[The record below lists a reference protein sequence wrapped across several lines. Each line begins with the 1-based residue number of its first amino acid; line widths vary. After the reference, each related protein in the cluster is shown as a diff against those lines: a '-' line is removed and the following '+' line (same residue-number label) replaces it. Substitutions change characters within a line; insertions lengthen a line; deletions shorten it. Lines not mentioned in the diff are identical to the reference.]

1 MKAAKRKARLKK
13 TRKQRVALMSTLAAV
28 AVFTFAGAGAIWLSA
43 PSSTLAE
50 EADVAVYKTTWCQCC
65 EGWVEHLREHG
76 LDVETVSV
84 SNTSAVK
91 AQLGV
96 PESVGACHTA
106 KAGDY
111 WVEGHVPADLVA
123 KLLHERPEDIRGI
136 AVPGMPVGSPGMEG
150 ANPQPYSLLAVDAA
164 GNVETYANR
173 QGKES
178 P

>member
-1 MKAAKRKARLKK
+1 MKAAKQNVRLKK
-13 TRKQRVALMSTLAAV
+13 KRKQRVALMSALAV
-28 AVFTFAGAGAIWLSA
+28 VTVLSLIGAGAIWLSA

-50 EADVAVYKTTWCQCC
+50 EADVVVYKAPWCQCC
-65 EGWVEHLREHG
+65 EGWVEHLRKHG
-76 LDVETVSV
+76 LSVETVSV
-84 SNTSAVK
+84 NNTRPVK

-96 PESVGACHTA
+96 PETVGACHTA

-123 KLLHERPEDIRGI
+123 KLLNERPEDIRGI
-136 AVPGMPVGSPGMEG
+136 AVPGMPIGSPGMEG
-150 ANPQPYSLLAVDAA
+150 ANPQPYSVLAVDAS

-173 QGKES
+173 QGQES